1 MSRAV
6 LAVMAGLL
14 CMLAGIKHA
23 NRLRYDAIRL
33 KRWTELLN
41 HLELLLSEA
50 TLSIPQVLCA
60 VADGHLQ
67 PDMLLRSISSAIQ
80 SQPLLGL
87 KEAFLQNTHD
97 TTEKPTLERLFTRI
111 GHGSKENR
119 CLAVRQAVQELEF
132 LAQGAA
138 AKAEKDTKL
147 WQTLGFIGGA
157 CLTILLL

>member
-14 CMLAGIKHA
+14 CTLAGAKHA
-23 NRLRYDAIRL
+23 NRLRYDANRL
-33 KRWTELLN
+33 KRWTEVLS

-50 TLSIPQVLCA
+50 TLSIPQALCA
-60 VADGHLQ
+60 VADSHLQ
-67 PDMLLRSISSAIQ
+67 PDILLRPMASAIQ
-80 SQPLLGL
+80 AQPLLSL
-87 KEAFLQNTHD
+87 EEAFLQCGQEV
-97 TTEKPTLERLFTRI
+97 TEKPTLVRLFSRL

-119 CLAVRQAVQELEF
+119 CLAVHQAAQELEF

-138 AKAEKDTKL
+138 NKAEKDTKL

-157 CLTILLL
+157 CLPILLL

>member
-14 CMLAGIKHA
+14 CTLAGMRHA
-23 NRLRYDAIRL
+23 NRLRYDANRL
-33 KRWTELLN
+33 KRWTTLLN

-50 TLSIPQVLCA
+50 TLSIPQALCTA
-60 VADGHLQ
+60 ADSHLQ
-67 PDMLLRSISSAIQ
+67 PDVLLRTMASAIQ
-80 SQPLLGL
+80 AQPLLSL
-87 KEAFLQNTHD
+87 EEAFLHCSQES
-97 TTEKPTLERLFTRI
+97 TEKPTLARLFSRL

-119 CLAVRQAVQELEF
+119 CLAVHQAAQELEF

-138 AKAEKDTKL
+138 NKAEKDTKL

>member
-14 CMLAGIKHA
+14 CTLAGAKHA
-23 NRLRYDAIRL
+23 NRLQYDANRL
-33 KRWTELLN
+33 KRWTALLN

-50 TLSIPQVLCA
+50 TLSIPQALCTA
-60 VADGHLQ
+60 ADSHLQ
-67 PDMLLRSISSAIQ
+67 PDILLRTMASAIQ
-80 SQPLLGL
+80 SQPLLSL
-87 KEAFLQNTHD
+87 EEAFLQCSQEV
-97 TTEKPTLERLFTRI
+97 TEIPTLVRLFSRL
-111 GHGSKENR
+111 GRGSKENR
-119 CLAVRQAVQELEF
+119 CLAVHQATQELEF

-138 AKAEKDTKL
+138 NKAEKDTKL

>member
-14 CMLAGIKHA
+14 CTLAGAKHA
-23 NRLRYDAIRL
+23 NRLRYDANRL
-33 KRWTELLN
+33 KRWTEVLC

-50 TLSIPQVLCA
+50 TLSIPQALCA
-60 VADGHLQ
+60 AADSHLQ
-67 PDMLLRSISSAIQ
+67 PDVLLRTMASAIQ
-80 SQPLLGL
+80 AQPLLSL
-87 KEAFLQNTHD
+87 EEAFLHCSQES
-97 TTEKPTLERLFTRI
+97 TEKPTLARLFSRL

-119 CLAVRQAVQELEF
+119 CLAVHQAAQELEF

-138 AKAEKDTKL
+138 NKAEKDTKL